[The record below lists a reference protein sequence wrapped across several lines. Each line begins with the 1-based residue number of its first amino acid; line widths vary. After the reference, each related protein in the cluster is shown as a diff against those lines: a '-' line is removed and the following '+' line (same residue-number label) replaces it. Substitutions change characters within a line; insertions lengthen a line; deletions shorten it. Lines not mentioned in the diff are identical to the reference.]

1 MPAVEVVR
9 QGLSID
15 QILDKVVELARG
27 HFSPAGTKVLDIGA
41 GAGRLIALLK
51 EALPGVET
59 YACDY
64 IDTLMEQPGQKV
76 DLADLSRDPLPY
88 PTETF
93 DLVTCTE
100 VVEHLENYRRLARE
114 TFRVTKPGGTA
125 IFSTPNILNLQSRL
139 RFLFFGFWKLFGP
152 LPIGRRESFSTVGH
166 INPVSFFYLAHALA
180 EAGFEIQPLEIDKI
194 QRSGVARLLCLWPF
208 IVFFGAL
215 ARRRE
220 THHYKTVNIGN
231 LALVKSLNSPKMLLG
246 RTIIVVA
253 RRPAASLVAR

>member
-1 MPAVEVVR
+1 MSAPAFVR
-9 QGLSID
+9 QGLSIN
-15 QILDKVVELARG
+15 QILDKVAALARA
-27 HFSPAGTKVLDIGA
+27 HVSPAGAKALDIGA
-41 GAGRLIALLK
+41 GAGRLIPRLK
-51 EALPGVET
+51 AALPGIET

-64 IDTLMEQPGQKV
+64 IDTLMEEPGQKV
-76 DLADLSRDPLPY
+76 DLADLSEDPLPY
-88 PTETF
+88 PGETF

-114 TFRVTKPGGTA
+114 TYRVTKPGGTA

-139 RFLFFGFWKLFGP
+139 RFMFFGFWKLFGP
-152 LPIGRRESFSTVGH
+152 LPIGRAESFSTVGH

-194 QRSGVARLLCLWPF
+194 QRSGVPRLVLLWPF
-208 IVFFGAL
+208 IAFFGAL

-220 THHYKTVNIGN
+220 THHYETVNAGN
-231 LALVKSLNSPKMLLG
+231 LAIVKSLNSWKMLLG

-253 RRPAASLVAR
+253 LKAA

>member
-1 MPAVEVVR
+1 M
-9 QGLSID
+9 
-15 QILDKVVELARG
+15 
-27 HFSPAGTKVLDIGA
+27 DIGA
-41 GAGRLIALLK
+41 GAGNLIARIK
-51 EALPGVET
+51 RALPNIET

-64 IDTLMEQPGQKV
+64 IDTLMEEPGQKV
-76 DLADLSRDPLPY
+76 DLADLSTDPLPY
-88 PTETF
+88 PADTY

-114 TFRVTKPGGTA
+114 TFRVTKPGGVA

-152 LPIGRRESFSTVGH
+152 LPIGRTESFSTVGH

-180 EAGFEIQPLEIDKI
+180 EAGFSIQPLEIDKI
-194 QRSGVARLLCLWPF
+194 QRSGVPRLVFLWPF
-208 IVFFGAL
+208 IAFFGAL

-220 THHYKTVNIGN
+220 AGHYKTINGGN
-231 LALVKSLNSPKMLLG
+231 QAIVKSLNSVKMLLG

-253 RRPAASLVAR
+253 RKPASA

>member
-1 MPAVEVVR
+1 MSAPEFVR

-15 QILDKVVELARG
+15 QILDKVVSLARK
-27 HFSPAGTKVLDIGA
+27 HFPPGGTKALDIGA
-41 GAGRLIALLK
+41 GAGRLISRLK
-51 EALPGVET
+51 DTLPGVET
-59 YACDY
+59 SACDY

-76 DLADLSRDPLPY
+76 DLADLSLEPLPY
-88 PTETF
+88 PAETF

-166 INPVSFFYLAHALA
+166 INPISFFYLAHALA

-194 QRSGVARLLCLWPF
+194 QRSGVPRLLFLWPF
-208 IVFFGAL
+208 IAFFGAL
-215 ARRRE
+215 AHRRE
-220 THHYKTVNIGN
+220 THHRRTVNVGN
-231 LALVKSLNSPKMLLG
+231 RALVKSLNSAKMLLG
-246 RTIIVVA
+246 RTII
-253 RRPAASLVAR
+253 LVACKRSSPK